1 MKTTITLIAAMLLLL
16 TTGEDA
22 LRAQTDVPPAGARY
36 GVKSAIIK
44 KSFYGPGGDRE
55 ITIYIDDYGAREAE
69 EDRMGKH
76 QSLRIRN
83 EKDKTEVVVDFSERT
98 VNIGGW
104 ESKRQINYRHLKLGE
119 LERYGLT
126 EAGTKV
132 LLGKTCRVYKQN
144 TWLKSYMVTVTHYVW
159 EIHVWRVKAVD
170 TPPRF

>member
-119 LERYGLT
+119 LERVVRQDLSGVQAKYVVEELHGNGHALR
-126 EAGTKV
+126 
-132 LLGKTCRVYKQN
+132 LGGYQSEVRSQV
-144 TWLKSYMVTVTHYVW
+144 
-159 EIHVWRVKAVD
+159 
-170 TPPRF
+170 